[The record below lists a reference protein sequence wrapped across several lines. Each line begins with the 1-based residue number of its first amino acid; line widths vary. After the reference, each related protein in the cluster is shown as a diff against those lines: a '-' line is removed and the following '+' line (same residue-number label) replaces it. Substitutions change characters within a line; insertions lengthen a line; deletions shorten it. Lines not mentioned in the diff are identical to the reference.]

1 MKLLL
6 DTHALAWWLLD
17 DKRLSARARDLIGD
31 PENQIFASAV
41 SAFEAATK
49 HRLGKWPEI
58 GPLTTAFEEVIV
70 GQNFGIVP
78 ISARHA
84 GHAGALRWDHRD
96 PFDRILTA
104 QAQIEDMGLVTNDR
118 RLAGFAVDIIW

>member
-17 DKRLSARARDLIGD
+17 DGRLSIRARDLIGD

-41 SAFEAATK
+41 SAFETATK

-58 GPLTTAFEEVIV
+58 GPLTAAFEEVVTAQHFAI
-70 GQNFGIVP
+70 IP
-78 ISARHA
+78 ISAAHA
-84 GHAGALRWDHRD
+84 GRAGNLPGTHRD
-96 PFDRILTA
+96 PFDRLLAA
-104 QAQIEDMGLVTNDR
+104 QAQIEGLALLTNDR
-118 RLAGFAVDIIW
+118 RLGDFHVETVW

>member
-1 MKLLL
+1 MKFLL

-17 DKRLSARARDLIGD
+17 DERLSMHVRDLIGD
-31 PENQIFASAV
+31 PENRIFASAV

-49 HRLGKWPEI
+49 YRLGKWPEI
-58 GPLTTAFEEVIV
+58 GPLTAAFEEVIAS
-70 GQNFGIVP
+70 QNFGIVP
-78 ISARHA
+78 VSARHA

-96 PFDRILTA
+96 PFDRILAA

-118 RLAGFAVDIIW
+118 RLGDLAVNTIW